1 MAPAPHDTPR
11 LRADLVA
18 ALRADLTAAGYT
30 VDGVEAALGPVAAA
44 ALHREQRL
52 PADLATRSR
61 TEPVAVLVRL
71 LALGL
76 GVDRDRLE
84 AALPTLGVAGLEA
97 LGLVNAD
104 GGLRPRC
111 DLRPYADD
119 SHTWWVASDLSELV
133 TGPPLR
139 EDHVIG
145 IGGAS
150 TTLAAWTPRR
160 PVARALDL
168 GTGCG
173 VQALHLAAHADTIVA
188 TDVSARALDYAR
200 FNAALAGLDLDLRQ
214 GSLLE
219 PVASERF
226 DLVVSNPPFV
236 ITPRADEVPVF
247 DYRDGGLVGDR
258 FVASLVR
265 SVGSVLEPGGVAQLL
280 GNWEV
285 PRGTTW
291 RERWTEWLQGTGLD
305 AWVVQ
310 RDEQDPAEY
319 AELWARDSGSQAG
332 VAGFEELY
340 AAWLADFAARD
351 VERIGFGVVTLQRP
365 ATHRAP
371 WVDLVEATGPVA
383 PAMGGTVEAGL
394 AARTWLA
401 EHGDTGLLD
410 TAWRCAAD
418 VTEERH
424 TRPGAEH
431 PGVIVLRQGGGL
443 RRAVQLD
450 TVLSGLV
457 SVCDGTL
464 TARQALSAIA
474 ELLELDPH
482 AVVAAALPV
491 LRDLVADGLL
501 LDAGDAGDAGPA
513 GVRYAAPVAGH
524 TGRMPVDCPR
534 T

>member
-1 MAPAPHDTPR
+1 MEDAPDDTPR
-11 LRADLVA
+11 IRIDLVA

-30 VDGVEAALGPVAAA
+30 VDGVEAALGAVASA

-52 PADLATRSR
+52 PADLVTRGR
-61 TEPVAVLVRL
+61 PEPVAVLLRL
-71 LALGL
+71 FALGL
-76 GVDRDRLE
+76 GVDRDLLE
-84 AALPTLGVAGLEA
+84 AALPTLGVAGLEK
-97 LGLVNAD
+97 LGLVESG
-104 GGLRPRC
+104 GGLRPMC

-119 SHTWWVASDLSELV
+119 SHAWWVASDLSELV

-139 EDHVIG
+139 PDHVLG

-150 TTLAAWTPRR
+150 TTLAAWTIRR
-160 PVARALDL
+160 RVARALDL

-200 FNAALAGLDLDLRQ
+200 FNAALAGLDLDLRL

-219 PVASERF
+219 PVAYERF
-226 DLVVSNPPFV
+226 DLVMSNPPFV
-236 ITPRADEVPVF
+236 ITPRADGVPVF
-247 DYRDGGLVGDR
+247 EYRDGGLVGDG
-258 FVASLVR
+258 FVESLVR

-291 RERWTEWLQGTGLD
+291 RARWTEWLRGTGLD

-319 AELWARDSGSQAG
+319 AELWARDSGSRAG

-340 AAWLADFAARD
+340 AAWLADFAARG

-365 ATHRAP
+365 ATDRAP

-383 PAMGGTVEAGL
+383 AAMGAAIEAGL

-401 EHGDTGLLD
+401 EQGDSGLLD

-424 TRPGAEH
+424 TRPGEEH
-431 PGVIVLRQGGGL
+431 TGVIRLRQGGGL
-443 RRAVQLD
+443 GRAIQLD
-450 TVLSGLV
+450 TVLAGLV

-464 TARQALSAIA
+464 TARQALVAIA
-474 ELLELDPH
+474 EILGVDGE

-491 LRDLVADGLL
+491 LRELVVDGLL
-501 LDAGDAGDAGPA
+501 LDAWDGGPA

-524 TGRMPVDCPR
+524 TGLVPVDRPR

>member
-1 MAPAPHDTPR
+1 MVDAPDDTPR
-11 LRADLVA
+11 LRLDLLA
-18 ALRADLTAAGYT
+18 ALPADLTAAGYT

-52 PADLATRSR
+52 PADLATRDRS
-61 TEPVAVLVRL
+61 EPVAVLLRL

-84 AALPTLGVAGLEA
+84 AALPTLGVAGLEG
-97 LGLVNAD
+97 LGLVEA
-104 GGLRPRC
+104 GSLRPLC

-119 SHTWWVASDLSELV
+119 SHAWWVASDLSELV

-139 EDHVIG
+139 EDHVLG

-150 TTLAAWTPRR
+150 TTLAAWTIRG

-173 VQALHLAAHADTIVA
+173 VQALHLSAHAETIVA

-219 PVASERF
+219 PVAAERF

-236 ITPRADEVPVF
+236 ITPRADGVPVF
-247 DYRDGGLVGDR
+247 EYRDGGLVGDG
-258 FVASLVR
+258 FVESLVR

-291 RERWTEWLQGTGLD
+291 RERWTEWLRGTGLD

-365 ATHRAP
+365 ATDRAP

-383 PAMGGTVEAGL
+383 PAMGATVEAGL
-394 AARTWLA
+394 VARTWLA
-401 EHGDTGLLD
+401 EHGDAGLLD

-431 PGVIVLRQGGGL
+431 PGVILLRQGGGL
-443 RRAVQLD
+443 RRAIRLD

-464 TARQALSAIA
+464 TARQALVAIA
-474 ELLELDPH
+474 ELLEVDPQ
-482 AVVAAALPV
+482 AVVTSALPV
-491 LRDLVADGLL
+491 LRELVADGLL
-501 LDAGDAGDAGPA
+501 LDAGDAGPA
-513 GVRYAAPVAGH
+513 
-524 TGRMPVDCPR
+524 
-534 T
+534 